1 MPRYTREQLA
11 AMARA
16 HLAAD
21 QLLDMRPYQVSVAL
35 QQRFGMT
42 GQEVRNRIAALANL
56 NQPAHQAT
64 PGSNM

>member
-1 MPRYTREQLA
+1 MTHYTREQLA
-11 AMARA
+11 SMARA

-21 QLLDMRPYQVSVAL
+21 QLLDWRPHQVSVAL

-56 NQPAHQAT
+56 NQPARQAT
-64 PGSNM
+64 PGSNL